1 MDRKDRKF
9 FKRVIIKNVIVVV
22 FSIFLWIRYG
32 TYIGILITMISI
44 WTSFIAIRIMM
55 NRYGVC
61 EYGYVSNN
69 FRDRLIRK
77 LIRQR

>member
-1 MDRKDRKF
+1 MDRKNRKF
-9 FKRVIIKNVIVVV
+9 FERVIIKNAIVVA

-44 WTSFIAIRIMM
+44 WASFIAIRIMM
-55 NRYGVC
+55 NKYGVC
-61 EYGYVSNN
+61 EYGCVSKN

-77 LIRQR
+77 LIRW